1 MDAPFEP
8 QSLILPDTLTVSQ
21 FVDRHRPGPS
31 YIQKLAYAI
40 IDISLNDLKLL
51 KLRSRNP
58 GRPPTL
64 NGGLGNE
71 ALITRRNKNYTTA
84 LAWLKDTRSDS
95 LFSFDSCCDL
105 LGLDPG
111 LLRRRL
117 LELLNS
123 REGVSR

>member
-1 MDAPFEP
+1 LEKPYDVADLVQPDLF
-8 QSLILPDTLTVSQ
+8 LPSQ

-64 NGGLGNE
+64 NGGLGNPG
-71 ALITRRNKNYTTA
+71 LIARKSKNYTSA
-84 LAWLKDTRSDS
+84 SAWLKDTKDDS
-95 LFSFDSCCDL
+95 LFSFDSCCEL
-105 LGLDPG
+105 LSIDAG
-111 LLRRRL
+111 LLRSKL
-117 LELLNS
+117 LQLIDA
-123 REGVSR
+123 REGVSQ